1 MIQMEKRYLIPT
13 IFMGIAVGFCLTV
26 PKQTATA
33 AIYVEDIKNIAEN
46 AKTAINTYTNAINT
60 AKQVSLMI
68 QDLTSMDPKALIA
81 HYTGL
86 DKEYKIIF
94 ISDLHVDNIRSTRY
108 ITSVVKELEQ
118 QQPDMVLIG
127 GDLLNRAK
135 NEYAKAFLPFNT
147 LSMPIYAVL

>member
-1 MIQMEKRYLIPT
+1 MIRYDTNEKKISNTNYFYGNSST
-13 IFMGIAVGFCLTV
+13 GFCLTV

-86 DKEYKIIF
+86 DKI
-94 ISDLHVDNIRSTRY
+94 
-108 ITSVVKELEQ
+108 
-118 QQPDMVLIG
+118 
-127 GDLLNRAK
+127 
-135 NEYAKAFLPFNT
+135 
-147 LSMPIYAVL
+147 